1 LDKLMKI
8 LANHGEHG
16 ARLHRTNHAMK
27 KTIALLIVASPL
39 FLAGCR
45 TSNQATSCQC
55 QNTAIPGTTN
65 SALTSPNVLPP
76 ALSANQ
82 AARLA
87 IQLANAK
94 AEATYQRQPFHDGQP
109 ATFVSG
115 HWVWRELAPGDF
127 EATVELSADGSTNSV
142 AINILSNFAF

>member
-1 LDKLMKI
+1 M
-8 LANHGEHG
+8 NH
-16 ARLHRTNHAMK
+16 TMK
-27 KTIALLIVASPL
+27 KAIAVIFA
-39 FLAGCR
+39 AGTLVLTGCS
-45 TSNQATSCQC
+45 TTQQATSCQC
-55 QNTAIPGTTN
+55 QNTAIPGTAN
-65 SALTSPNVLPP
+65 SALTPPSVLPP

-87 IQLANAK
+87 IQLANTK
-94 AEATYQRQPFHDGQP
+94 AQATYQRQPFHDGQP
-109 ATFVSG
+109 ASFVAG